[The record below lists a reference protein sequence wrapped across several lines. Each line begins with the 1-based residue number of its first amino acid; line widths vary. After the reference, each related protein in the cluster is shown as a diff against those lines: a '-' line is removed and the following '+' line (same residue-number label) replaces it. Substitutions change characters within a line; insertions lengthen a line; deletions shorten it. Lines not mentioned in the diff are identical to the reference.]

1 MCLCMVSCV
10 HTLIKKQKRIK
21 LMSAIKTYV
30 TAGALAAVGIVGLA
44 VGPVV
49 SAATTGTTTLQAQV
63 GYTIS
68 LDTVSPATTTLS
80 IAPVSGGAQTTAS
93 TAVTVTTNDS
103 AGYTLSHNTS
113 SATLQKG
120 ADTIASTT
128 GTWTTPIALAN
139 NTWGYAVP
147 SGTVGLTPGSNGFD
161 ASYSAI
167 TNQTTSTAKY
177 AAMPT
182 TSTSVRAT
190 SAAATS
196 DVTTFWFSA
205 KVDNTKPSGTYSATI
220 NYSVVGN

>member
-1 MCLCMVSCV
+1 MIVQKASSV
-10 HTLIKKQKRIK
+10 VGTLALVGVLG
-21 LMSAIKTYV
+21 LMIA
-30 TAGALAAVGIVGLA
+30 
-44 VGPVV
+44 PMV

-68 LDTVSPATTTLS
+68 LDSVTSGTTTLS

-93 TAVTVTTNDS
+93 TVVTVTTNDS
-103 AGYTLSHNTS
+103 GGYTLSHYSS
-113 SATLQKG
+113 SATLTNG
-120 ADTIASTT
+120 ANSIASTS
-128 GTWTTPIALAN
+128 GTWTTPIVLAN

-147 SGTVGLTPGSNGFD
+147 SGTSGLTPASNGFD

-167 TNQTTSTAKY
+167 SNQTSSAAKY

-182 TSTSVRAT
+182 TSTAVRAT
-190 SAAATS
+190 SAAASS
-196 DVTTFWFSA
+196 DTTTFWYSA